1 MYYLNVISEKGK
13 YNQTPASRKLVG
25 FVHERKSKKN
35 AVFIN
40 QNYHLVGTTYIICNS
55 VTNTPHVNNSH
66 NFFFFL
72 FFFFQKHTHKTR
84 LFTVLFTIFIQG
96 TQKNVT
102 HKFCTTIIMSKGRKI
117 WIWIY
122 TWNIKIFHDKISYF
136 ANLFKLYLFKLNLD
150 RTT

>member
-25 FVHERKSKKN
+25 LVPKRKSKKN

-40 QNYHLVGTTYIICNS
+40 QNYHLVDTTYIICNS

-72 FFFFQKHTHKTR
+72 FFFFQKHT
-84 LFTVLFTIFIQG
+84 Q
-96 TQKNVT
+96 NP
-102 HKFCTTIIMSKGRKI
+102 IIYGA
-117 WIWIY
+117 IY
-122 TWNIKIFHDKISYF
+122 HFHSRHNTK
-136 ANLFKLYLFKLNLD
+136 KLHINFVHILLLCQRAEKYE
-150 RTT
+150 

>member
-1 MYYLNVISEKGK
+1 MYYLNVISGKGK

-25 FVHERKSKKN
+25 LVPNEKAKKN

-72 FFFFQKHTHKTR
+72 FFFFQK
-84 LFTVLFTIFIQG
+84 L
-96 TQKNVT
+96 TQNPIIYGAIYHFHSRHNTKKLHINFV
-102 HKFCTTIIMSKGRKI
+102 HTIIMSKGRKI
-117 WIWIY
+117 
-122 TWNIKIFHDKISYF
+122 
-136 ANLFKLYLFKLNLD
+136 
-150 RTT
+150 

>member
-25 FVHERKSKKN
+25 LVPNEKAKKN

-66 NFFFFL
+66 NFFFLLILL
-72 FFFFQKHTHKTR
+72 FSETHTKP
-84 LFTVLFTIFIQG
+84 
-96 TQKNVT
+96 
-102 HKFCTTIIMSKGRKI
+102 
-117 WIWIY
+117 
-122 TWNIKIFHDKISYF
+122 D
-136 ANLFKLYLFKLNLD
+136 YLRCYLPFSF
-150 RTT
+150 